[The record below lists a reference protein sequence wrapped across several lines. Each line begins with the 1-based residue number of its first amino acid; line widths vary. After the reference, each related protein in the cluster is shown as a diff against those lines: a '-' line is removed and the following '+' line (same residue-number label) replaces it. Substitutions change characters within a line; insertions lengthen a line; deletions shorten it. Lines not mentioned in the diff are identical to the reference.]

1 MSSILNF
8 FSASIQHNFH
18 FKSFFFSKRR
28 FVSFFLANVQDSEFG
43 SKLLRNW
50 KGRSRM
56 MKPIGSNSLKSLM
69 HTQTGLSTLELSLWV
84 SQFLA
89 HSKPIR
95 HQDNRHQRKF
105 LIRRAT
111 VFRRVLNGTSYAL
124 WKKERWKGCVFV
136 RGVSV
141 RSLWK
146 LSEKKREG
154 RKAAMIGL
162 TYGKRLSTRQQQKQN
177 YIFFRKFDFLERT

>member
-1 MSSILNF
+1 
-8 FSASIQHNFH
+8 
-18 FKSFFFSKRR
+18 
-28 FVSFFLANVQDSEFG
+28 
-43 SKLLRNW
+43 
-50 KGRSRM
+50 M

-154 RKAAMIGL
+154 RLQWYGWRMERGFRHCSSKNKILFFFENLIFLKELKKMLDLQKWMIRAFRWFESSKNLCKTQLLRKL
-162 TYGKRLSTRQQQKQN
+162 TLT
-177 YIFFRKFDFLERT
+177 T